1 MFFLALRHLDELHHE
16 SPLKISPKDQLNHLK
31 TFVELSRLQEKI
43 AMDISEN
50 NFRIVSQ
57 HLVNTLNPDV
67 NIRRPG
73 KLQKNVISLKCEL
86 QASCFSC
93 FSIHSRAILGKS

>member
-1 MFFLALRHLDELHHE
+1 
-16 SPLKISPKDQLNHLK
+16 
-31 TFVELSRLQEKI
+31 
-43 AMDISEN
+43 MDISEN

-73 KLQKNVISLKCEL
+73 KLQKKM
-86 QASCFSC
+86 
-93 FSIHSRAILGKS
+93 